1 MTVIASGLLTAAHR
15 NYPGAEAL
23 DRLVHQHVPMYLL
36 HHSEDYAEHLPQGF
50 RPLFVHIDA
59 ATAMTGVT
67 RYSNTA
73 ATKYSCGDDCSYYV
87 KSAQQ
92 VPAAKV
98 HVDPAARSQQPAPG
112 G

>member
-1 MTVIASGLLTAAHR
+1 MMVIASGLVTAAHR

-67 RYSNTA
+67 RYVSTLRKN
-73 ATKYSCGDDCSYYV
+73 YL
-87 KSAQQ
+87 
-92 VPAAKV
+92 
-98 HVDPAARSQQPAPG
+98 
-112 G
+112 